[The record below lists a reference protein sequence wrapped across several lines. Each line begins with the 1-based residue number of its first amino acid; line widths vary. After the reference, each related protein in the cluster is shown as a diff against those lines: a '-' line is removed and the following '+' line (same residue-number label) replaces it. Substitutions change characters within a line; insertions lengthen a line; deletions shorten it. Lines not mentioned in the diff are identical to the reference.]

1 MNWRKAVLRGK
12 DIKNTLKELEALINL
27 LQEDKEDYRQAYLEV
42 KDEKFKDEE
51 LTRLREELEF
61 YKRNSLVTLSDVQK
75 KRADE
80 FASKFN
86 ITHSYGSYEEL
97 LDNQE
102 IELIYIATPHSHHYE
117 QIKLCLEYGKH
128 VLCEKAFTINEKEAK
143 MLLEIAEKGINVNFQ
158 VTPKDPK
165 IALNEALASLD

>member
-12 DIKNTLKELEALINL
+12 DIKDTLKELEALINL

-80 FASKFN
+80 F
-86 ITHSYGSYEEL
+86 IHE
-97 LDNQE
+97 
-102 IELIYIATPHSHHYE
+102 HY
-117 QIKLCLEYGKH
+117 KKCDTGYKSF
-128 VLCEKAFTINEKEAK
+128 VYT
-143 MLLEIAEKGINVNFQ
+143 
-158 VTPKDPK
+158 VTPTNVITIVELRCPICGEIIDVSSYDK
-165 IALNEALASLD
+165 E

>member
-12 DIKNTLKELEALINL
+12 DIKDTLKELEALINL

-80 FASKFN
+80 F
-86 ITHSYGSYEEL
+86 IHE
-97 LDNQE
+97 
-102 IELIYIATPHSHHYE
+102 HY
-117 QIKLCLEYGKH
+117 K
-128 VLCEKAFTINEKEAK
+128 K
-143 MLLEIAEKGINVNFQ
+143 M
-158 VTPKDPK
+158 
-165 IALNEALASLD
+165 